1 MSQSSSRQQLK
12 QRRSRRRRQ
21 QTILIV
27 VIVAVAVILAGLL
40 IFISIPRNTT
50 ESASGEVNYE
60 ELTQEADQAGALGF
74 AIGDPNAPA
83 TLLVYSD
90 FSCPHCYDL
99 SFVIHRIIGDLATR
113 GQVRV
118 VYKPIAFVNPPYS
131 GPAATAAICAGQQG
145 KFWQM
150 HDQIW
155 TLYGQ
160 YRSAGAYTRPAL
172 FGLAEDLG
180 LDKDAFSACFDAPE
194 TAAEVQAVIDEALGM
209 GIYGTPTLLVNGQQV
224 YLTNIDTAYDTIKAA
239 IEAAG
244 S

>member
-1 MSQSSSRQQLK
+1 MSQRSSRQQLK
-12 QRRSRRRRQ
+12 QRHSRRRRQ

-27 VIVAVAVILAGLL
+27 VIVAAAVILAGLL
-40 IFISIPRNTT
+40 IFISIPRNTET
-50 ESASGEVNYE
+50 AGTDVNYE
-60 ELTQEADQAGALGF
+60 ELTQVADRSGALGF
-74 AIGDPNAPA
+74 AIGDPDAPV
-83 TLLVYSD
+83 TLVEYSD

-99 SFVIHRIIGDLATR
+99 SFVIHRVIGDLAAS

-155 TLYGQ
+155 ELYGR
-160 YRSAGAYTRPAL
+160 YRSAGGYTRPAL

-180 LDKDAFSACFDAPE
+180 LDMDAFSTCFDAPE
-194 TAAEVQAVIDEALGM
+194 TATDVQAIIDEALGM
-209 GIYGTPTLLVNGQQV
+209 GVYGTPTLFVNGQQV
-224 YLTNIDTAYDTIKAA
+224 YLTTIDTAYDTIKTA
-239 IEAAG
+239 IEAAAG